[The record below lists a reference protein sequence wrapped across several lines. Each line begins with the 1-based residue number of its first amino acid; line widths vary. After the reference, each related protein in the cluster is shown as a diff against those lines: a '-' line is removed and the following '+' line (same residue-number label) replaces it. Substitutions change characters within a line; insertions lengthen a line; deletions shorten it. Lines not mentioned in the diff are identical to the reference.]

1 MTAVMT
7 STPASIYNVPNTL
20 TTIRLVL
27 AIAVMALIP
36 YGDFTTSFVLFVIA
50 ASTDWIDG
58 YWARKYGQ
66 VTKLGRIFDPF
77 VDKIIICGT
86 FIALVGVAGSGVASW
101 MATIVV
107 ARELLVTSLRGMI
120 EGAGGDFSAR
130 QLGKW
135 KMVLQCAAVIAILL
149 ALISPGIAWLTMT
162 SQLLLWA
169 SILLTLY
176 SGYDY
181 VMVAAKVMSESPS
194 GKE

>member
-1 MTAVMT
+1 MSTT
-7 STPASIYNVPNTL
+7 STSVYNVPNALTSARFALAIGVMVLIPIHDYTL
-20 TTIRLVL
+20 ALVL
-27 AIAVMALIP
+27 
-36 YGDFTTSFVLFVIA
+36 FTIA
-50 ASTDWIDG
+50 ATTDWMDG

-86 FIALVGVAGSGVASW
+86 FIALVEVRESGVASW

-107 ARELLVTSLRGMI
+107 ARELLVTSLRGMV
-120 EGAGGDFSAR
+120 EGSGGDFSAR
-130 QLGKW
+130 PWGKW

-149 ALISPGIAWLTMT
+149 FLMNPNTQWLETV

-169 SILLTLY
+169 AIVLTIY

-181 VMVAAKVMSESPS
+181 SVIAARVLRDAPTET
-194 GKE
+194 